1 MIDIKKVTLTLLV
14 LSVTSF
20 VITWYFAIYLNL
32 DYYHLMGVFTLLI
45 FLNNMLLDYLFP
57 LQKLKELID
66 SLGFLR
72 IFGYV
77 FYGTSA
83 AFINIMTIASR
94 FGWGHALVLSIVPS
108 ILANTMAGI
117 VLRDELAIV
126 LGEYRLI

>member
-1 MIDIKKVTLTLLV
+1 MIDIKKVTLTFLV

-20 VITWYFAIYLNL
+20 VVTWYFAIYMRL
-32 DYYHLMGVFTLLI
+32 DYYQLLGIFTLLI
-45 FLNNMLLDYLFP
+45 FANNLLLDYLFP
-57 LQKLKELID
+57 LQKLKGLID

-83 AFINIMTIASR
+83 AFINVMTIASR
-94 FGWGHALVLSIVPS
+94 FGWGHALVLSFVPS
-108 ILANTMAGI
+108 ILANTLTGI
-117 VLRDELAIV
+117 ILRDELAIV

>member
-20 VITWYFAIYLNL
+20 VVTWYFAIYMHL
-32 DYYHLMGVFTLLI
+32 DYYQLLGVFTLLI
-45 FLNNMLLDYLFP
+45 FANNLLLDYLFP
-57 LQKLKELID
+57 LQKLKDLID

-83 AFINIMTIASR
+83 AFINVMTIASR

-108 ILANTMAGI
+108 ILANTLTGI

>member
-20 VITWYFAIYLNL
+20 VVTWYFAIYMHL
-32 DYYHLMGVFTLLI
+32 DYYQLLGVFTLLI
-45 FLNNMLLDYLFP
+45 FANNLLLDYLFP

-83 AFINIMTIASR
+83 AFINVMTIASR

-117 VLRDELAIV
+117 VLRDEIAVV
-126 LGEYRLI
+126 LGEYRFI

>member
-20 VITWYFAIYLNL
+20 VVTWYFAIYLHL
-32 DYYHLMGVFTLLI
+32 DYYHLMGVFTVLI
-45 FLNNMLLDYLFP
+45 FLNNLLINYLFP

-66 SLGFLR
+66 SLSFLR

-83 AFINIMTIASR
+83 AFVNIMTLVSR
-94 FGWGHALVLSIVPS
+94 FGWGHALALAFLPGL
-108 ILANTMAGI
+108 LANISTGL
-117 VLRDELAIV
+117 VLQRELKIV
-126 LGEYRLI
+126 LGDYKLL

>member
-20 VITWYFAIYLNL
+20 VVTWFFAVYLHL
-32 DYYHLMGVFTLLI
+32 DYYHLMGVFTVLL

-57 LQKLKELID
+57 LQKLKDLID

-83 AFINIMTIASR
+83 AFINVMTIASR
-94 FGWGHALVLSIVPS
+94 FGIGHALVLSIVPS
-108 ILANTMAGI
+108 ILANTLTGI
-117 VLRDELAIV
+117 VLYDKLEIV
-126 LGEYRLI
+126 LGQYRLL